1 MAVPSLAVV
10 NFTTTLHTDEVNEA
24 IHAVNRQI
32 TENFAPIWGIARM
45 LERLV
50 PNFHPEDPDT
60 LAEETV
66 PADSVL
72 YLVDESSLPGALGFH
87 DLNTRDV
94 PFGFVFVLN
103 PNDWT
108 TTLSHEALE
117 LLLDP
122 TANVFVPGPDPRDN
136 RNTVLHT
143 YEACDAV
150 ERLSYKIGAVQVSDF
165 VTPSYFTGGEI
176 VGIQNDFLGVGV
188 RSFGVTSGSHIAFF
202 DLATGQFETVV
213 GRQEPPARR
222 LFAARIEAHDH
233 PKPERPEA
241 KIQAILSNYQSRPP
255 HPSATGLPRLRGVTR
270 TARYAVSAQRA
281 RGSRR

>member
-32 TENFAPIWGIARM
+32 TEHFAPIWGIART

-50 PNFHPEDPDT
+50 PNFLPEDPDT

-66 PADSVL
+66 SADSVL

-87 DLNTRDV
+87 ALNTKDV

-122 TANVFVPGPDPRDN
+122 TVNVFVPGPDPRDN
-136 RNTVLHT
+136 RNLVLHT

-150 ERLSYKIGAVQVSDF
+150 ERLSYQIGTVQVSDF
-165 VTPSYFTGGEI
+165 VTPSYFTAGEI
-176 VGIQNDFLGVGV
+176 VGRQNDFLGVSV
-188 RSFGVTSGSHIAFF
+188 RSFGVTRGSHIAFIN
-202 DLATGQFETVV
+202 LATGQFETVV
-213 GRQEPPARR
+213 GQEAPARR
-222 LFAARIEAHDH
+222 RFAARLEAHDH
-233 PKPERPEA
+233 PKPERSEA
-241 KIQAILSNYQSRPP
+241 SIQEILRNCQSNPP
-255 HPSATGLPRLRGVTR
+255 DPRATGLSRMRGVTR
-270 TARYAVSAQRA
+270 TARYAVSAQHA